1 MKRNA
6 LALLLALALA
16 LSAALPLAVGA
27 AAADTVAVVLY
38 QNGAAVYTKDNFS
51 NLPSGVTAS
60 VDSGKQTVTLKLKNY
75 TGNSIFVQ
83 TPGKKWTV
91 YVGIAGKNTLT
102 VNKYYGTKVYS
113 ALGTN
118 GSMMIYAGASDAD
131 LIINGSFS
139 GTYPDA
145 DYYALYGDEI
155 TVGGMSSYRLSVH
168 VNFNL
173 VTNQA
178 SSKIVYPACGHL
190 TIGSANF
197 YYNYESRYEN
207 AHPEEGVTL
216 TGTAYF
222 KVDYNAK
229 GAKNRSARAFW
240 GLEYDEHFVGV
251 AYMKITNGYHY
262 GGAYSYEKFGCETDP
277 RFRTYIGDTEYYYVR
292 AENCVFQQNPAD
304 TDSLGKNLRF
314 PVTAGYV
321 FPDRVSGYC
330 FDASVSWEDENGN
343 DVTGQKAEYG
353 VKYAAHVSLVPWGT
367 IRMPEI
373 TLGYLSFLQPALA
386 NRYSYGVDFAENSTL
401 ANGILLRYLIPV
413 PDTVITKQ
421 PVNFDGSPSN
431 QNARFDVE
439 AEGPVSGYQWQMSG
453 DGKTGWT
460 NVTDKTSMSST
471 PITGAKTKSL
481 RYNFA
486 SEPSVTLRY
495 FRCAITGKKNGAD
508 TTLYTDVVKYENAN
522 RISVVKVNTDA
533 LPVHKQPTP
542 TTATVSTPHVSVTGY
557 SCKMFGKL
565 LDSFDAG
572 DNAQISLRL
581 EAKDGYVFAE
591 DVTALLEGAKLINTT
606 LSADKKTVYLDFEY
620 RVAVPE
626 GGLPYETVK
635 YYVTAP
641 VTGET
646 PATAV
651 YRSDPDYVPT
661 GGIKDRYRQIA
672 PPVVS
677 SEWYPA
683 HSVFEGHREYN
694 IVINVKTDDY
704 QNAEYTGNPRCFDKN
719 TVAYVNGEK
728 AAITVGSGGKT
739 AQIVYRFPLTAD
751 EVEISAFEF
760 TKLDFPDGS
769 AALDPAA
776 DCSDANV
783 TVDGVAY
790 LKNNVPVTKAA
801 PGDTLRVTFSFTLA
815 ENCRLAS
822 GATAVWN
829 GLECIAAYTGGTVK
843 FLSTGP
849 RSYQCAFDYTIP
861 SVKTYAVTATGG
873 KPSMAN
879 APEGAIVTVTADAA
893 PAGKA
898 FDKWVVESG
907 GITVVDLSA
916 ATISFVMPA
925 SDVKLKAT
933 YKDLTYTITATNGK
947 ATPEK
952 AKKGETVKVVAD
964 AAPAGKTFDKW
975 AVESGSVGSAD
986 LTKATLS
993 FTMPASDVKLK
1004 ATYKDL
1010 TYTITATNGKAT
1022 PEKAKKGET
1031 VKVVADAAPAGK
1043 TFDKWAVESGSVGSA
1058 DLTKATLSF
1067 TMPASDVKLKAT
1079 YKSKPAAETVM
1090 LGDVDLNGKIES
1102 ADARLALRASVG
1114 LEGYAP
1120 GSKPYI
1126 AANVD
1131 KDGKISSADAR
1142 LILRASV
1149 GLEDASKW

>member
-1 MKRNA
+1 MEMKRNA

-16 LSAALPLAVGA
+16 LSAVLPLAVGA
-27 AAADTVAVVLY
+27 AAADQVAVVLY

-91 YVGIAGKNTLT
+91 YVGVAGKNTLT

-113 ALGTN
+113 GLGTN
-118 GSMMIYAGASDAD
+118 GSMMIYAAAADAD

-207 AHPEEGVTL
+207 AHPEEGITL
-216 TGTAYF
+216 TGSAYF

-262 GGAYSYEKFGCETDP
+262 GGAYSYEKFGCEIEP

-292 AENCVFQQNPAD
+292 AKNCNFQQAAAD
-304 TDSLGKNLRF
+304 RESLGKNLRF

-321 FPDRVSGYC
+321 FPDRVSGFG
-330 FDASVSWEDENGN
+330 FDASVFWEDEKGN
-343 DVTGQKAEYG
+343 DMTGQKAEYG

-367 IRMPEI
+367 IRMPDI
-373 TLGYLSFLQPALA
+373 TVSYLGTFLQPAPA
-386 NRYSYGVDFAENSTL
+386 NRYSYGLDFAESSTL
-401 ANGILLRYLIPV
+401 ADGILLRYYIPV

-431 QNARFDVE
+431 QDARFDVE
-439 AEGPVSGYQWQMSG
+439 AEGPVSAYQWQMSD

-460 NVTDKTSMSST
+460 NVTDQTSMSST
-471 PITGAKTKSL
+471 PITGARTNAL

-486 SEPSVTLRY
+486 YEPAVTLRY

-508 TTLYTDVVKYENAN
+508 TTLYSDVVKYEKAN
-522 RISVVKVNTDA
+522 RISVVKINQDA

-591 DVTALLEGAKLINTT
+591 DVTALLEGAKLIKIT

-646 PATAV
+646 PSTA
-651 YRSDPDYVPT
+651 
-661 GGIKDRYRQIA
+661 A
-672 PPVVS
+672 
-677 SEWYPA
+677 
-683 HSVFEGHREYN
+683 
-694 IVINVKTDDY
+694 
-704 QNAEYTGNPRCFDKN
+704 
-719 TVAYVNGEK
+719 
-728 AAITVGSGGKT
+728 
-739 AQIVYRFPLTAD
+739 
-751 EVEISAFEF
+751 
-760 TKLDFPDGS
+760 
-769 AALDPAA
+769 
-776 DCSDANV
+776 
-783 TVDGVAY
+783 
-790 LKNNVPVTKAA
+790 
-801 PGDTLRVTFSFTLA
+801 
-815 ENCRLAS
+815 
-822 GATAVWN
+822 
-829 GLECIAAYTGGTVK
+829 
-843 FLSTGP
+843 
-849 RSYQCAFDYTIP
+849 
-861 SVKTYAVTATGG
+861 
-873 KPSMAN
+873 
-879 APEGAIVTVTADAA
+879 
-893 PAGKA
+893 
-898 FDKWVVESG
+898 
-907 GITVVDLSA
+907 
-916 ATISFVMPA
+916 
-925 SDVKLKAT
+925 VKL
-933 YKDLTYTITATNGK
+933 
-947 ATPEK
+947 P
-952 AKKGETVKVVAD
+952 GE
-964 AAPAGKTFDKW
+964 G
-975 AVESGSVGSAD
+975 
-986 LTKATLS
+986 
-993 FTMPASDVKLK
+993 
-1004 ATYKDL
+1004 
-1010 TYTITATNGKAT
+1010 
-1022 PEKAKKGET
+1022 
-1031 VKVVADAAPAGK
+1031 
-1043 TFDKWAVESGSVGSA
+1043 
-1058 DLTKATLSF
+1058 
-1067 TMPASDVKLKAT
+1067 
-1079 YKSKPAAETVM
+1079 
-1090 LGDVDLNGKIES
+1090 
-1102 ADARLALRASVG
+1102 R
-1114 LEGYAP
+1114 
-1120 GSKPYI
+1120 
-1126 AANVD
+1126 
-1131 KDGKISSADAR
+1131 
-1142 LILRASV
+1142 
-1149 GLEDASKW
+1149 